1 MGNSGSCFENSMT
14 FNDDNNDNEGGEVG
28 NFTYGYWL
36 LFFSNGLVLFSW
48 IRMKDCAKSLF
59 RWQLI
64 RQRK

>member
-1 MGNSGSCFENSMT
+1 MT